1 MAKNKR
7 MGKLPIAKLATE
19 TSTMVKEATQGA
31 TVVARSATKRCDAP
45 DRCVAFAGNRVIRG
59 KYVPTSSPSSPA
71 RLTRVAATVTG
82 VSADKSRAPSSAM
95 HHASFSTSL
104 VKGVEMRSL
113 GRSGISRSLRQ
124 KSIMSHVTFIY
135 RYV

>member
-1 MAKNKR
+1 MAKKKR
-7 MGKLPIAKLATE
+7 VGKLPIAKLVTE

-45 DRCVAFAGNRVIRG
+45 DRCVAFAADRVIRG

-71 RLTRVAATVTG
+71 RLTRVAATLTG

-104 VKGVEMRSL
+104 VKGVEMRTL
-113 GRSGISRSLRQ
+113 GRSGISR
-124 KSIMSHVTFIY
+124 
-135 RYV
+135 